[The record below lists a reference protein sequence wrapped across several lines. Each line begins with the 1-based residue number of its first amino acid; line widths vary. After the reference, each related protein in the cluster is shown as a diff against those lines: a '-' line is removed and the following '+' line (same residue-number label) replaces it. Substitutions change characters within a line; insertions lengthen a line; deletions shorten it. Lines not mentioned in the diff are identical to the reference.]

1 MLYLKQDASI
11 KLMRTNIQA
20 GNLNTRKASTLIESD
35 VESSCGTHEYSPD

>member
-20 GNLNTRKASTLIESD
+20 GNLNTRKAPTLIESD
-35 VESSCGTHEYSPD
+35 VESSRNTHEYSPD